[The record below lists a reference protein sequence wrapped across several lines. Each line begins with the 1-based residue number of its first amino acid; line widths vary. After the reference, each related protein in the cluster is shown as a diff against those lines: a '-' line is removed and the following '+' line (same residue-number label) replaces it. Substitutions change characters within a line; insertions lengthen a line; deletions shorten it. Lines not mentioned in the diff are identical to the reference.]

1 MATIICKTCG
11 RELDETMFKLS
22 RWGKRVS
29 VCTECANAKRKA
41 SAIREAEEKLD
52 EMSAAVQNARHLRIH
67 EFTPRELMEE
77 LARRGYKGKL
87 EYVETKVIDIS
98 NF

>member
-1 MATIICKTCG
+1 MGTIICKNCG

-29 VCTECANAKRKA
+29 VCTECAKAKRKENA
-41 SAIREAEEKLD
+41 MREAEEKLD

-77 LARRGYKGKL
+77 LSRRGYTGKL
-87 EYVETKVIDIS
+87 EYTETKVIDIS